1 MKESKE
7 KIEEQIR
14 SEPMPK
20 INYEQLFELLNQI
33 DDINEVAIKF
43 LERINEMD
51 SNNLISV
58 LKQERNLVGDAI
70 DLLSEIQEEL
80 KA

>member
-1 MKESKE
+1 
-7 KIEEQIR
+7 
-14 SEPMPK
+14 MPK
-20 INYEQLFELLNQI
+20 TNYEQLFELVDQI

-43 LERINEMD
+43 LERINGMD

-58 LKQERNLVGDAI
+58 LKQERNLVGDAM
-70 DLLSEIQEEL
+70 DLLSEIQNEL

>member
-1 MKESKE
+1 
-7 KIEEQIR
+7 
-14 SEPMPK
+14 MPK
-20 INYEQLFELLNQI
+20 TNYEQLFELVDQI

-43 LERINEMD
+43 LERINGMD

-70 DLLSEIQEEL
+70 DLLSEIQKEL

>member
-1 MKESKE
+1 
-7 KIEEQIR
+7 
-14 SEPMPK
+14 MPK
-20 INYEQLFELLNQI
+20 TNYEQLFELVDQI
-33 DDINEVAIKF
+33 ADINEVAIKF
-43 LERINEMD
+43 LERINGMD

-70 DLLSEIQEEL
+70 DLLSEIQKEL

>member
-1 MKESKE
+1 MLKKN
-7 KIEEQIR
+7 
-14 SEPMPK
+14 MPK
-20 INYEQLFELLNQI
+20 TNYEQLFELVDQI

-43 LERINEMD
+43 LERINGMD

-58 LKQERNLVGDAI
+58 LKQERNLIGDAI
-70 DLLSEIQEEL
+70 DLLSEIQKEQ

>member
-1 MKESKE
+1 
-7 KIEEQIR
+7 
-14 SEPMPK
+14 MPK
-20 INYEQLFELLNQI
+20 TNYEQLFELVDQI

-43 LERINEMD
+43 LERINGTD

-70 DLLSEIQEEL
+70 DLLSEIQKEL

>member
-20 INYEQLFELLNQI
+20 IKHEQLFELLDQI
-33 DDINEVAIKF
+33 ADINEVAIKF

>member
-1 MKESKE
+1 
-7 KIEEQIR
+7 
-14 SEPMPK
+14 
-20 INYEQLFELLNQI
+20 
-33 DDINEVAIKF
+33 
-43 LERINEMD
+43 MD